1 MNTKNLD
8 TFITLTKYNSINAAA
23 DALFISSPALQQQI
37 NRLESEIGFK
47 LFERGAAGIRLT
59 PAGETFLD
67 GVIKLR
73 SDTESLLARC
83 RETDSL
89 NKSLRVGAI
98 LGLQP
103 DLFPR
108 VSGPFYQKYPHIVQK
123 PVMESEEQLFSD
135 LDRGALD
142 VIEYFDCPRAHA
154 SGRNFEPLFWEGRD
168 VLMSPGHP
176 LASRKKL
183 TLDDLSGQHIIV
195 YRFDRLPGL
204 REYVEQNYPDIEI
217 SEDPRVMDSYTLIR
231 SFEDGHI
238 GLVPP
243 HVGSQFLPL
252 RTVPLEMDMKW
263 PVGFVYREPR
273 SAVLNQFIEVSKEV
287 FSQIIK

>member
-8 TFITLTKYNSINAAA
+8 TFITVAKYNSINAAA

-37 NRLESEIGFK
+37 NRLEADAGFK
-47 LFERGAAGIRLT
+47 LFDRSASGIRLT
-59 PAGETFLD
+59 AAGQTFLD
-67 GVIKLR
+67 GLIRLR
-73 SDTESLLARC
+73 SDMESLLTRC
-83 RETDSL
+83 RETASL
-89 NKSLRVGAI
+89 NTCLRVGAI

-108 VSGPFYQKYPHIVQK
+108 VSGPFFQRYPDIVQK
-123 PVMESEEQLFSD
+123 PVMESEDQLFID

-154 SGRNFEPLFWEGRD
+154 SGRHFEPLFWEGRD
-168 VLMSPGHP
+168 VLLSASHP
-176 LASRKKL
+176 LTAKKEL
-183 TLDDLSGQHIIV
+183 TLDDLRGQHIIV
-195 YRFDRLPGL
+195 YRFDRLPGF

-217 SEDPRVMDSYTLIR
+217 SEDPRIMDSYTLIR

-243 HVGSQFLPL
+243 HVGSQFFPL
-252 RTVPLEMDMKW
+252 RTVPLKMDMSW
-263 PVGFVYREPR
+263 PIGLVYREPR
-273 SAVLNQFIEVSKEV
+273 SVIISQFIEVAKQV
-287 FSQIIK
+287 FSQYTR

>member
-8 TFITLTKYNSINAAA
+8 TFITLSKYNSINAAA

-37 NRLESEIGFK
+37 NRLESEIGFR
-47 LFERGAAGIRLT
+47 LFERGASGIRLT

-67 GVIKLR
+67 GLTKLR
-73 SDTESLLARC
+73 SDMESLLARC

-89 NKSLRVGAI
+89 NKCLRVGAI

-108 VSGPFYQKYPHIVQK
+108 VSGPFYQRYPHIVQK
-123 PVMESEEQLFSD
+123 PVMESEDQLFTD

-154 SGRNFEPLFWEGRD
+154 AKRNFEPLFWEGRD
-168 VLMSPGHP
+168 VLMSPNHP
-176 LASRKKL
+176 LASRERL
-183 TLDDLSGQHIIV
+183 ILEDLSGQHIIV

-204 REYVEQNYPDIEI
+204 REYVEERYPEIRI
-217 SEDPRVMDSYTLIR
+217 SEDPRVMDLYTVVR

-243 HVGSQFLPL
+243 HVGSQFHPL
-252 RTVPLEMDMKW
+252 RTVPLEMDMSW
-263 PVGFVYREPR
+263 PVGLVYQEPR
-273 SAVLNQFIEVSKEV
+273 SAVVSQFIEVAKQV
-287 FSQIIK
+287 FCQEQK

>member
-8 TFITLTKYNSINAAA
+8 TFITVTKYNSINAAA

-37 NRLESEIGFK
+37 NRLETDVGFK
-47 LFERGAAGIRLT
+47 LFERSASGIRLT
-59 PAGETFLD
+59 AAGQTFLD
-67 GVIKLR
+67 GIVRLR
-73 SDTESLLARC
+73 SDMESLLTRC
-83 RETDSL
+83 RETASL
-89 NKSLRVGAI
+89 SSCLRVGAI

-108 VSGPFYQKYPHIVQK
+108 VSGPFFQKYPEIVQK
-123 PVMESEEQLFSD
+123 PVMESEDQLFID

-183 TLDDLSGQHIIV
+183 TLEDLSGQHIIV

-204 REYVEQNYPDIEI
+204 RE
-217 SEDPRVMDSYTLIR
+217 
-231 SFEDGHI
+231 
-238 GLVPP
+238 
-243 HVGSQFLPL
+243 
-252 RTVPLEMDMKW
+252 
-263 PVGFVYREPR
+263 
-273 SAVLNQFIEVSKEV
+273 
-287 FSQIIK
+287 